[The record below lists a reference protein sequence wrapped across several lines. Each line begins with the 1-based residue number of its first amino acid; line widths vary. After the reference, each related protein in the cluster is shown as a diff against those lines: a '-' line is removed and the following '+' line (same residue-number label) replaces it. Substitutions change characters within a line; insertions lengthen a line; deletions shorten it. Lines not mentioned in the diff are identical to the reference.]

1 MPCARALPQR
11 VLASRYPAHPF
22 GWGRG
27 DGGRMP
33 SRDTDLFGQCCRPFS
48 ADVAAA
54 SANTSPDD
62 RRVSTSELAPLGTPP
77 LDGRLPG
84 AAFSP
89 PPPFSRISPSA
100 QWASGNCATSAVHL
114 WRASRTGLREPICNQ
129 SLVSCTF
136 QVLAGSCT
144 GFGNQIL
151 LFVGH
156 LGSEMHFTIVLHKC
170 PGIRMLHLIREMR
183 IFANIRL

>member
-1 MPCARALPQR
+1 MLLAFLRENLRQSRILRNCPALGLCRSECWRPGIQ
-11 VLASRYPAHPF
+11 LIPLGGGG
-22 GWGRG
+22 GWG

-100 QWASGNCATSAVHL
+100 QWASGNCATSAVRL
-114 WRASRTGLREPICNQ
+114 WRASRTGLREPICHQ

-136 QVLAGSCT
+136 QDPALD
-144 GFGNQIL
+144 L
-151 LFVGH
+151 
-156 LGSEMHFTIVLHKC
+156 
-170 PGIRMLHLIREMR
+170 GIRSCCSWDIWGLRCTSQ
-183 IFANIRL
+183 